1 MMTPKS
7 IAVSDKLDNELTK
20 EKQKNREMGVK
31 DKVLERK
38 MKNA

>member
-1 MMTPKS
+1 MPKEKTNTKNS
-7 IAVSDKLDNELTK
+7 TKKNTK